1 MKLLLFLS
9 SSFLTLLLVVHA
21 VKTRGGRT
29 AFFFFA
35 AAFLFGVVRGN
46 SVAALAAGE
55 KNLPYIFSE
64 ALISI
69 GRAELP
75 ACVGWV
81 FALYLSW
88 TLAEG
93 ILARMPE
100 LGGRVFPLA
109 AFALLAMGCFSD
121 AVETTASGVGWWR
134 WNIISPS
141 TPLLAGGAHLFG
153 IVEWMSVGFDFLVPF
168 LLFRTGRG
176 AKSALAWASLLLYP
190 IHWMTHWKYV
200 TAPGFPHSYE
210 LYHAVIAFAI
220 PVFPLL
226 KNPRLAPA
234 STHPVSTR
242 ISRLPVV
249 ALAGMFAVLLGVDLG
264 VLHSP
269 ELLVSL
275 LPLAV
280 FAAGDRGREKTM
292 RVAAVAGAIVAFGLS
307 LGAGR
312 GTGVALIRM
321 LPPVLPALCLLVH
334 GRLLAPPRRI
344 LARRVYAT
352 VVVLAAG
359 VAVAGMVRAKRIRE
373 EYSRIMD
380 QGRTLL
386 EARDYVRAEAVLKQA
401 VALKPNLNLGTKYLA
416 NAFGGQGKL
425 EEAWEYARRS
435 IDLNPADYEA
445 YQLAGKI
452 QRARDQYDGAIPYYE
467 RALLLNPGDSESA
480 RALADCYSRQG
491 RYADALQALRRALE
505 RHPEDAELAH
515 LLGAVLLQTGD
526 LREAHRVVGRLLQ
539 QAPNDSG
546 AHLLMAY
553 IQAATGNR
561 TAARSEAER
570 ALQLNPDDTQARLLL
585 QSLSK

>member
-64 ALISI
+64 ALLSI

-249 ALAGMFAVLLGVDLG
+249 ALAGMFAVLLGGATALIP
-264 VLHSP
+264 S
-269 ELLVSL
+269 
-275 LPLAV
+275 
-280 FAAGDRGREKTM
+280 FAAGDRGREKTL
-292 RVAAVAGAIVAFGLS
+292 RVAAVAGAMIAFGLS

-321 LPPVLPALCLLVH
+321 LPPVLPALCLLVY
-334 GRLLAPPRRI
+334 GCLLAPPRRI
-344 LARRVYAT
+344 LARRIYAT
-352 VVVLAAG
+352 AVVLAAG
-359 VAVAGMVRAKRIRE
+359 VAAAAPRDRNAPGTRSSGECK
-373 EYSRIMD
+373 SRPTGPIACIC
-380 QGRTLL
+380 R
-386 EARDYVRAEAVLKQA
+386 RSRWRW
-401 VALKPNLNLGTKYLA
+401 PGTSPGLS
-416 NAFGGQGKL
+416 
-425 EEAWEYARRS
+425 ARR
-435 IDLNPADYEA
+435 
-445 YQLAGKI
+445 
-452 QRARDQYDGAIPYYE
+452 R
-467 RALLLNPGDSESA
+467 
-480 RALADCYSRQG
+480 G
-491 RYADALQALRRALE
+491 R
-505 RHPEDAELAH
+505 
-515 LLGAVLLQTGD
+515 
-526 LREAHRVVGRLLQ
+526 
-539 QAPNDSG
+539 
-546 AHLLMAY
+546 
-553 IQAATGNR
+553 
-561 TAARSEAER
+561 
-570 ALQLNPDDTQARLLL
+570 
-585 QSLSK
+585 